1 MNGTD
6 ENKVDSLI
14 AELRSFG
21 DRPPPRFAWK
31 RIADELES
39 AVKEER
45 KLWQH
50 LQDTTVKMLEYEKAE
65 ANRRVAEIA
74 AQSPAKMLEGA
85 TIIGNRGQGNAEAMR
100 ESLIEIEKMAHCD
113 LCNVYS
119 KYRNKF
125 NNLVGGIERIARAAL
140 SAPPRQCDVGTAEE
154 QERRYKA
161 IGEVYHTLTLKN
173 ALACSQTPYDE
184 GGEK

>member
-45 KLWQH
+45 EELR
-50 LQDTTVKMLEYEKAE
+50 E
-65 ANRRVAEIA
+65 AAT
-74 AQSPAKMLEGA
+74 AKMPEGA
-85 TIIGNRGQGNAEAMR
+85 TIIDNRGQGNAAEMR
-100 ESLIEIEKMAHCD
+100 RALQSVISDVGDYVLDGLDVVWCGIKGESLRKA
-113 LCNVYS
+113 
-119 KYRNKF
+119 KK
-125 NNLVGGIERIARAAL
+125 AL

-154 QERRYKA
+154 QEARYHRT
-161 IGEVYHTLTLKN
+161 GEVYHSLTLKN
-173 ALACSQTPYDE
+173 TLSWSQTPYE
-184 GGEK
+184 KGESK